1 MEGNYVEMGGEIG
14 WGWGGGASNMKIS
27 RKENKGSKGP
37 KAIFYLNAGKVTADR
52 QAARSAPGDGT
63 MPRYYPT
70 SQRRP
75 QRRATAIATGI
86 AL

>member
-1 MEGNYVEMGGEIG
+1 MGGNYLEMGEEIG

-27 RKENKGSKGP
+27 RKENKGSKGS
-37 KAIFYLNAGKVTADR
+37 KVIYLHAGKVIADR
-52 QAARSAPGDGT
+52 QAPGSAPGDGS

-75 QRRATAIATGI
+75 QRRTAAIATGI